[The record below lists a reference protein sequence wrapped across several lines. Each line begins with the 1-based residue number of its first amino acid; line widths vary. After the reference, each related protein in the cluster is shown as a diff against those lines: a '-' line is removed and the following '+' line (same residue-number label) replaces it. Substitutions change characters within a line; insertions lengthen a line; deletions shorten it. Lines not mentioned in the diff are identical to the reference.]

1 MSAEPAYL
9 NEREM
14 SRRLKNLEKGSKSS
28 SQGSGKPGKSTSGSG
43 GGKSHAP
50 GGKSASSGKAGSS
63 KEECKYCSD
72 LHPPIARTHR
82 TSQCKKYRTRE
93 EYLAA
98 LQKRGIAEGSGG
110 DRSDERGGR
119 RSKESYNN
127 AKKQIRFQA
136 FEEGR
141 KYAKKQARKK
151 SRRKQKRKSSKSAK
165 KKRRHDPPTSSDES
179 SSSDSSSGYSSE

>member
-1 MSAEPAYL
+1 MNDLKNELISAKPAYL
-9 NEREM
+9 KEHEM
-14 SRRLKNLEKGSKSS
+14 PRRLKNLEKGGSKSS
-28 SQGSGKPGKSTSGSG
+28 SQGSGKPGKSTPGSG

-82 TSQCKKYRTRE
+82 TSQCKKYRSRE

-98 LQKRGIAEGSGG
+98 LRKRGIAEGSGG

-119 RSKESYNN
+119 RSNESYKN
-127 AKKQIRFQA
+127 AKKQICLQA

-141 KYAKKQARKK
+141 QYAKKQARKK
-151 SRRKQKRKSSKSAK
+151 SRKQKRKSSKSSK
-165 KKRRHDPPTSSDES
+165 KKRRVP
-179 SSSDSSSGYSSE
+179 